1 MWNKNIGNLWKDTR
15 WKKWQSWN
23 LNGQPRKWISAVN
36 AELKAKGYDPASK
49 QDVNEN
55 YKQMLQL
62 DESSLM
68 DLWKN
73 KDKPMFVRIIAKAL
87 LSGKGF
93 DIVEKMLDRSDGRPI
108 QQNEHTGK
116 GGEKLELTKI
126 VIEQPNEKSVK

>member
-1 MWNKNIGNLWKDTR
+1 MAINPKSLLNLKPC
-15 WKKWQSWN
+15 KKGETN
-23 LNGQPRKWISAVN
+23 NPNGQPRKGISAVN
-36 AELKAKGYDPASK
+36 AELKEKGYDPASK

-62 DESSLM
+62 EESSLKELM
-68 DLWKN
+68 GN

-93 DIVEKMLDRSDGRPI
+93 DIVEKMLDRSDGRPN
-108 QQNEHTGK
+108 QQTEHTGK
-116 GGEKLELTKI
+116 DGEKLELTKI

>member
-1 MWNKNIGNLWKDTR
+1 M
-15 WKKWQSWN
+15 
-23 LNGQPRKWISAVN
+23 N

-62 DESSLM
+62 EESSLKELM
-68 DLWKN
+68 GN

-93 DIVEKMLDRSDGRPI
+93 DIVEKMLDRSDGRPMQSI
-108 QQNEHTGK
+108 DQKTEHSGDVIV
-116 GGEKLELTKI
+116 KLPE
-126 VIEQPNEKSVK
+126 